1 MSEMAQ
7 DELLFLPLGGAG
19 EIGINLNLYGCRD
32 QWLMIDLGV
41 MFGDDATPGIEVIVP
56 DPGFIVERRDQL
68 VGLVL
73 THAHEDHLGAV
84 PHLWPQLRCPVYATP
99 FTAWVLRRKLEE
111 FDLVD
116 DVPITEVPLG
126 GRFAVGPFD
135 LELVTLTH
143 SIPEPNA
150 VVIRTPL
157 GTVMHT
163 GDWKLDP
170 DPLVGETVDEAAL
183 RALGAEGVLA
193 MVCDSTNALTEGAS
207 GSEADLRE
215 SLIELAQGWEGR
227 IAIASFASNV
237 ARLETVAAVAEAH
250 GRYASLVGRSLWRMH
265 DAARASGYLKGVRP
279 FLPEEEIRS
288 VPPDKLV
295 VACTG
300 SQGEPRA
307 ALTRIAEN
315 SHASL
320 SLDPGDVVIFSSRI
334 IPGNEKAIFRLQ
346 NDLVRQGVEVI
357 TERDHFVHVSGH
369 PARDEL
375 TRMYQWVRPQ
385 IAVPVHGE
393 LRHLHA
399 HEQLARACQVGE
411 TVVVENGGL
420 VRLAP
425 GPAKVVDHLPTGRLG
440 VEGDLLLSLDSEAVR
455 VRRRIMYNGTASA
468 SLVVDGAGALVTAPS
483 VAYRGFP
490 EEETEA
496 LQQAGAA
503 AIEVAVAEL
512 RPAARREDEDIREAA
527 RLALRRVINVRFAKR
542 PVTDVHVTRL

>member
-1 MSEMAQ
+1 MAQ